1 MLVVL
6 MRYRCTCIS
15 CPFIAQV
22 LAGALKDN
30 RRAAVA
36 GEDTFGKGLIQA
48 SVGAGLAQ
56 LCWLYHCPCF

>member
-6 MRYRCTCIS
+6 MRYRCTRIA
-15 CPFIAQV
+15 CPFVVQV

-48 SVGAGLAQ
+48 SVAGLAR
-56 LCWLYHCPCF
+56 LCWLYHWPRF